1 MKVYQV
7 VLEGPKIE
15 PPLGGVGDRQTNSS
29 PRSNGVA
36 SNITSVEI
44 QQSSIKGAD
53 GKPLFKV
60 VDQNGKVLFTGS
72 EADANT
78 NLDKLRKTVNA
89 PSAIKPAGPNTPP
102 FTAGSRQGTPT
113 SDQLTNSEKR
123 KLARTGR
130 ISRKVNGK
138 NEIFTSSNIADAD
151 KIAKIKVPPFD
162 TDGKPSNTPTP
173 EEAKSKLGK
182 LKNWAKNGI
191 AGKILKALANVGKGL
206 LGGAVVNIV
215 LKSIDIVTVVSAHN
229 AYFTELEKFGDANT
243 DAEKKEIVNNLKD
256 IRQNQ
261 IIEPTT
267 ELFFGALGMALL
279 GSVGAVAAVS
289 LLGIFASG
297 VTGGTSLILTLFAG
311 GVAMYGAY
319 EGGIF
324 AAKTIPMPGGE
335 GDETI
340 YKFFRTKFDEVW
352 LTPGHLRDLAAEGI
366 DINFGTYVYGLML
379 NPMQTH
385 TSPLSI
391 PSPTGAYGL
400 VKKLIPKLTPTESI
414 SETADDQE
422 EDDTASVAD
431 NIAPKL
437 KKAVLAD
444 PKLKQLYILGKAEI
458 KKALRDQEK
467 TNAS

>member
-15 PPLGGVGDRQTNSS
+15 PPL
-29 PRSNGVA
+29 SNTPLTTP

-44 QQSSIKGAD
+44 QKSPISGAD

-78 NLDKLRKTVNA
+78 KLDKLRKTIPVNA

-102 FTAGSRQGTPT
+102 LEVGVRNGTPT
-113 SDQLTNSEKR
+113 SDQLTKSEKR

-130 ISRKVNGK
+130 ISRQGMT
-138 NEIFTSSNIADAD
+138 FTAQNIAAADAEL
-151 KIAKIKVPPFD
+151 AKIKVPPFD

-182 LKNWAKNGI
+182 LKNWVKDGI

-297 VTGGTSLILTLFAG
+297 VTGGTSLLLTLFAG

-352 LTPGHLRDLAAEGI
+352 LTPGHLRDLAAEGV

-414 SETADDQE
+414 AETADDQE

-458 KKALRDQEK
+458 KKAVRDQEK

>member
-7 VLEGPKIE
+7 VVEGPKIE
-15 PPLGGVGDRQTNSS
+15 PPL
-29 PRSNGVA
+29 SNTPLTTP
-36 SNITSVEI
+36 SDITSVEI
-44 QQSSIKGAD
+44 KKSPIKGAD

-78 NLDKLRKTVNA
+78 KLDKLRKTVNA

-113 SDQLTNSEKR
+113 LDQLTSSEKR
-123 KLARTGR
+123 KLGRTGR
-130 ISRKVNGK
+130 ITRQGMT
-138 NEIFTSSNIADAD
+138 FTAKNIADAEAELT
-151 KIAKIKVPPFD
+151 KNKVPPFD

-182 LKNWAKNGI
+182 LKNWIKDGI

-352 LTPGHLRDLAAEGI
+352 LTPGHLRDLAAEGV

-391 PSPTGAYGL
+391 PSPTGAIGL
-400 VKKLIPKLTPTESI
+400 VKTLIPKLTPGESI
-414 SETADDQE
+414 AETADDQE

>member
-15 PPLGGVGDRQTNSS
+15 PPL
-29 PRSNGVA
+29 SNTPLTTP
-36 SNITSVEI
+36 SDITSVEI
-44 QQSSIKGAD
+44 QQSPIKGAD

-78 NLDKLRKTVNA
+78 KLDSLRKNISVNA
-89 PSAIKPAGPNTPP
+89 PASTGAKPDALSNVDLRADAPPN
-102 FTAGSRQGTPT
+102 TPT
-113 SDQLTNSEKR
+113 SDSLTRSEQR
-123 KLARTGR
+123 RLDRTGS
-130 ISRKVNGK
+130 ITRKGV
-138 NEIFTSSNIADAD
+138 TYTRANIAAMDAEVARSARID
-151 KIAKIKVPPFD
+151 PKLPGETRPTTTAAD
-162 TDGKPSNTPTP
+162 TPTP
-173 EEAKSKLGK
+173 EEAKSMFSK
-182 LKNWAKNGI
+182 LKKWAKGGI
-191 AGKILKALANVGKGL
+191 SGKIVTTLFNVGKGL
-206 LGGAVVNIV
+206 LGGTVVNLV
-215 LKSIDIVTVVSAHN
+215 LKSIDIVTVVAAHN
-229 AYFTELEKFGDANT
+229 AYFTELEKFVDADT
-243 DAEKKEIVNNLKD
+243 PEKRTEIVNNLGD

-267 ELFFGALGMALL
+267 ELFFGALGMALF
-279 GSVGAVAAVS
+279 GSAGAAIAAGIVGVAAAGVS
-289 LLGIFASG
+289 
-297 VTGGTSLILTLFAG
+297 GGTSLILTLIAG

-319 EGGIF
+319 EGSIY
-324 AAKTIPMPGGE
+324 AAKNVPMPGGE

-340 YKFFRTKFDEVW
+340 YEFFRTKFDEVW
-352 LTPGHLRDLAAEGI
+352 LTPGHLRDLAAEGV
-366 DINFGTYVYGLML
+366 DINFGTYVYGLTL

-391 PSPTGAYGL
+391 PGPTGAYGL
-400 VKKLIPKLTPTESI
+400 VKKLIPGESI
-414 SETADDQE
+414 AETADDQE

-458 KKALRDQEK
+458 KKAVRDQEK